1 MGHTGLSPPPR
12 AEVPPNSRHSWMTGR
27 VENGWWWRMEGWT
40 DTWMDRDWLM
50 DAWRVVRME
59 VCTGVQGQVRGLVP
73 GGGRVGEDEQT
84 EGGMSPE
91 NSGRFGNS
99 ACVRGTLTQ
108 RPVLR
113 AGGAGGR
120 KPFSWARSGGRGRRG
135 AEAGT
140 G

>member
-1 MGHTGLSPPPR
+1 
-12 AEVPPNSRHSWMTGR
+12 MTGR
-27 VENGWWWRMEGWT
+27 AENGWWWRMEGWT

-50 DAWRVVRME
+50 DACTVWME
-59 VCTGVQGQVRGLVP
+59 VCTGVQGQVRGWVP
-73 GGGRVGEDEQT
+73 GGGRVGEDEQM

-99 ACVRGTLTQ
+99 ACVCGTLTQ
-108 RPVLR
+108 CPVLR

-120 KPFSWARSGGRGRRG
+120 EPFSWARSGGRGRRG